1 MENNKVGVP
10 QSVEAPTLDEIM
22 MAFVRIGRD
31 GSVPVDV
38 RNFATEWRDKIENL
52 AEARP
57 VEAPTVRD
65 ALKECYVDLAA
76 VLYAT
81 TYELAPGVR
90 AQLEKTRKLAEDALA
105 GVGPVEAPLNKWIS
119 VEERL
124 PEKAGEYLV
133 VEDGDEEAS
142 TADFFCALEHIRKPK
157 WQTVRSFG
165 QDCEGRELY
174 NVTYWQVLP
183 APPGAEP
190 LPAPAN
196 LPTPEQLW
204 PQFKNQFPC
213 NYSPG
218 QFRDIMN
225 FARCFGGSIWDQLA
239 AEIHMNERQI
249 EQLEARLAEPL
260 PAVSPT
266 HSFEDTV
273 QPALNALSLESLK
286 DMQVKIAERINEL
299 AGAVSPEPQEKK

>member
-133 VEDGDEEAS
+133 ERWRRGS
-142 TADFFCALEHIRKPK
+142 
-157 WQTVRSFG
+157 
-165 QDCEGRELY
+165 LY
-174 NVTYWQVLP
+174 RRFLLRLRAHSQAEMANRAEFRPRLR
-183 APPGAEP
+183 GA
-190 LPAPAN
+190 
-196 LPTPEQLW
+196 
-204 PQFKNQFPC
+204 
-213 NYSPG
+213 
-218 QFRDIMN
+218 
-225 FARCFGGSIWDQLA
+225 
-239 AEIHMNERQI
+239 
-249 EQLEARLAEPL
+249 
-260 PAVSPT
+260 
-266 HSFEDTV
+266 
-273 QPALNALSLESLK
+273 
-286 DMQVKIAERINEL
+286 RII
-299 AGAVSPEPQEKK
+299 